1 MARHRNIRQLGL
13 DDISTYDETLASSV
27 DDDYAISPNTA
38 ELYLYDASKRKARS
52 LAFFAPSAESLHF
65 SSEDFPANT
74 QGPEVCSPG
83 DVTGRIRSNGVLRVN
98 EEKADNSASADLEL
112 SEPHFDDPVDFMTP
126 AGRFDKRHHYD
137 DFNANTFGDLEEME
151 FDDFERLTSTSHSN
165 FNRPPESV
173 THPTAHLP
181 LPTPARLIPG
191 MFSKASMDFLKQG
204 SSLYGPLESTTV
216 AGKRKHTVTPVLI
229 SSRDVQGYKSPSS
242 LGVTMSSK
250 DSSSTFWGSL
260 VDMVM
265 WRALPVFVRSR
276 SLSVYPHWIVPGHRK
291 AFQFSTPEPNTF
303 ATCNTTGTPQRLK
316 SALPAPRKRKPPIA
330 TQEATKVGNK
340 PILSETREPTEVGK
354 LSQAL
359 SQKLDVTSQ
368 PKERSMSSR
377 GSFVALSTPGTP
389 SKPIDRTPLLTEYLD
404 RRKNTT
410 EKEVVNLIVVGHVD
424 AGKSTLMGNMLCQLG
439 NVSGKQLSKYR
450 WEAQKLGKASFAY
463 AWVLDQTAEER
474 TRGVTMDIAQTS
486 FETATKRI
494 ALMDAPG
501 HKDFVPRVIGGASQA
516 DAALLV
522 VNATNGEF
530 ETGFGVGGQTR
541 EHARLARL
549 LGVSRLI
556 VAVNKMDTVGWKQ
569 ERYDAIKTQM
579 NGFLKGLN
587 LPGTIFCPVSGLTGV
602 NLLPAGSAVLGKDS
616 DQDGEERLRS
626 WYDGPSLIDII
637 DSLPSPDRT
646 INGPFRFV
654 VSDIFKPAG
663 LGVPAVAGRVI
674 SGGVSAGVGLNT
686 SKVFCQP
693 SALSATVKSIRSLCN
708 VRSGSEPVESDSS
721 ANLLD
726 QIVKCAFAGDQV
738 ALILQGIDP
747 SQSLVPGDVITDP
760 DNPVPLAS
768 RIQAK
773 ILVFTVP
780 QPITRGYPVIFYYHC
795 TSVSANI
802 SKLKSMT
809 HRENKM
815 EKTVKKPRCL
825 LGNCTADVE
834 ITLDRPVCLE
844 VYERC
849 KSLGRFMLRVGGE
862 SIAGGTVTA
871 VLPPKRNRLIDT

>member
-1 MARHRNIRQLGL
+1 MKK
-13 DDISTYDETLASSV
+13 
-27 DDDYAISPNTA
+27 SPFIEAGVLQNQAKELVTA
-38 ELYLYDASKRKARS
+38 TELYLYDASKRKARS

-74 QGPEVCSPG
+74 QGPEGSISPQSSFFLVCSPG
-83 DVTGRIRSNGVLRVN
+83 DVTGRIRSNGVSTIN
-98 EEKADNSASADLEL
+98 EEKADNRASTDLEL
-112 SEPHFDDPVDFMTP
+112 SEPHFDDPVDFMAP
-126 AGRFDKRHHYD
+126 GRKWDIII
-137 DFNANTFGDLEEME
+137 FGDE
-151 FDDFERLTSTSHSN
+151 
-165 FNRPPESV
+165 
-173 THPTAHLP
+173 
-181 LPTPARLIPG
+181 
-191 MFSKASMDFLKQG
+191 LK
-204 SSLYGPLESTTV
+204 
-216 AGKRKHTVTPVLI
+216 
-229 SSRDVQGYKSPSS
+229 
-242 LGVTMSSK
+242 
-250 DSSSTFWGSL
+250 
-260 VDMVM
+260 
-265 WRALPVFVRSR
+265 
-276 SLSVYPHWIVPGHRK
+276 
-291 AFQFSTPEPNTF
+291 
-303 ATCNTTGTPQRLK
+303 
-316 SALPAPRKRKPPIA
+316 A

-340 PILSETREPTEVGK
+340 PILSESREPPEVGK

-410 EKEVVNLIVVGHVD
+410 EKEVINLIVVGHVD

-616 DQDGEERLRS
+616 DQAGEERLRS
-626 WYDGPSLIDII
+626 WYDGPCLIDII
-637 DSLPSPDRT
+637 DSLPSPDRS
-646 INGPFRFV
+646 IDGPFRFV

-773 ILVFTVP
+773 ILVFAVP

>member
-126 AGRFDKRHHYD
+126 
-137 DFNANTFGDLEEME
+137 
-151 FDDFERLTSTSHSN
+151 
-165 FNRPPESV
+165 
-173 THPTAHLP
+173 
-181 LPTPARLIPG
+181 
-191 MFSKASMDFLKQG
+191 
-204 SSLYGPLESTTV
+204 
-216 AGKRKHTVTPVLI
+216 
-229 SSRDVQGYKSPSS
+229 
-242 LGVTMSSK
+242 
-250 DSSSTFWGSL
+250 
-260 VDMVM
+260 
-265 WRALPVFVRSR
+265 
-276 SLSVYPHWIVPGHRK
+276 
-291 AFQFSTPEPNTF
+291 
-303 ATCNTTGTPQRLK
+303 
-316 SALPAPRKRKPPIA
+316 A